1 VWLASVAGGT
11 LADGTNLDPRQ
22 TVESVTAQLREAL
35 VREREAIDADPER
48 LITLVDSL
56 LAPHADFDAMSAW
69 VLGRFWRQAD
79 ADQRERFKRA
89 FRRLLVRTYATAVRH
104 IENADINYLPERD
117 TGKPKT
123 AVVRTEVTPA
133 DSQLVAIDYYMH
145 ARNGP
150 WQVYDLRIEGIS
162 LIASYRSSYASQIQ
176 SDGLN
181 QLIAAIEAKAADG
194 TEKSP

>member
-1 VWLASVAGGT
+1 LASVACGT